1 MRAGK
6 LRSKITLL
14 HQVEEQDKIGG
25 DISVWKPYATVRAD
39 DRVISSRDQLRGQAE
54 ISEEVHTI
62 EIRYRSD
69 IKPDHRVRLA
79 DGRELAIVGWPKPG
93 DDQKKRSLIITARYE
108 GK

>member
-1 MRAGK
+1 M
-6 LRSKITLL
+6 L
-14 HQVEEQDKIGG
+14 HYVEEQDELGG
-25 DISVWKPYATVRAD
+25 DIGAWQPYATVRAD

-62 EIRYRSD
+62 EIRYRKD
-69 IKPDHRVRLA
+69 VTPEHKVRLS

>member
-6 LRSKITLL
+6 LRSKVSLL
-14 HQVEEQDKIGG
+14 NYIADEDDAGG
-25 DISVWKPYATVRAD
+25 DIGRWESYATVRAD

-54 ISEEVHTI
+54 ISDEVHTI

-69 IKPDHRVRLA
+69 IKPEHLVRLS

-93 DDQKKRSLIITARYE
+93 DDQKKRSLIITAKYD